1 MNPSALFIARPV
13 ATTLLTFALAL
24 AGFFAFLK
32 LPVAPLPQVD
42 YPTGGHSSGI
52 PALRS
57 PAK

>member
-1 MNPSALFIARPV
+1 MNPPALFITRPV
-13 ATTLLTFALAL
+13 ATTLLTLAVVL